1 MAARLLR
8 VSIAAAVVVVG
19 ADARAATEA
28 PPACAVASQPMAWAA
43 SVDSTGLLAEVDAVP
58 VRQRRIWIDAETRND
73 GVEPLNLRLVLSF
86 DPKAD
91 GSMSF
96 GQDVELFVPAGA
108 TGRAVMTAWVRP
120 GVENVGVLA
129 DAANADVARH
139 VSLHL
144 RCAGEIAR
152 GGRPSSQ
159 QALLEE
165 ALKLYFD
172 NVLRAPL
179 DAASLRRE
187 AQGLATG
194 AVDRNDIAWA
204 VRAVMI
210 MAGDRHSY
218 IVPPAERSAFYGSMA
233 PNPPRVEMRADGL
246 ALVAVSQV
254 GFDGDENARRGYA
267 RGLHE
272 AVARVARRH
281 PAGWIVDLRGDRG
294 GDMWSM
300 LAGLSA
306 LVDGPFVGEF
316 VSRDGIEP
324 WLVASGRAG
333 MVIKQDMVSIGAQDE
348 PAIAAPVAVLI
359 GPGTGSSGEMT
370 AIAFERRPNSRFFGQ
385 ATLGTYNSVVQQH
398 TLSDGTL
405 FGIVQGLGADRTGH
419 VYEGPIV
426 PDVLVGEGDDPVK
439 AAAAWLLSAPHGA
452 KAVRPVRDDRQPSE

>member
-1 MAARLLR
+1 MTAFARLLS
-8 VSIAAAVVVVG
+8 VSIAAAVVLVS
-19 ADARAATEA
+19 ADARAAIQA
-28 PPACAVASQPMAWAA
+28 LPACAAASEPMAWAA
-43 SVDSTGLLAEVDAVP
+43 NTNAAGLIADIDATP
-58 VRQRRIWIDAETRND
+58 LRERRIWIDAETSNA

-91 GSMSF
+91 GSMTF

-108 TGRAVMTAWVRP
+108 TRHTVLTAWVRP
-120 GVENVGVLA
+120 GVANVGVLA
-129 DAANADVARH
+129 DSVNADVARH

-144 RCAGEIAR
+144 RCASEIAR
-152 GGRPSSQ
+152 GGRPSSE

-172 NVLRAPL
+172 NALRAPL
-179 DAASLRRE
+179 DEASLRHE

-218 IVPPAERSAFYGSMA
+218 IVPPAERGAFYGSMA
-233 PNPPRVEMRADGL
+233 PSPPRVEMRANGL

-281 PAGWIVDLRGDRG
+281 PSGWIVDLRGDHG
-294 GDMWSM
+294 GDMWPM

-316 VSRDGIEP
+316 VSRDGVEP

-333 MVIKQDMVSIGAQDE
+333 MVVKQDMVSIGAQDE
-348 PAIAAPVAVLI
+348 PAIVAPVAVLI

-405 FGIVQGLGADRTGH
+405 FGIVQALGADRTGH

-439 AAAAWLLSAPHGA
+439 AAAAWLLSAQHGA
-452 KAVRPVRDDRQPSE
+452 RRSVAR